1 VVLEAGHAGERTQH
15 GEQRGDFR
23 RHRSGVSGV
32 RRRGESGARRRGER
46 VSWGTGENAQG

>member
-32 RRRGESGARRRGER
+32 RRRGEW